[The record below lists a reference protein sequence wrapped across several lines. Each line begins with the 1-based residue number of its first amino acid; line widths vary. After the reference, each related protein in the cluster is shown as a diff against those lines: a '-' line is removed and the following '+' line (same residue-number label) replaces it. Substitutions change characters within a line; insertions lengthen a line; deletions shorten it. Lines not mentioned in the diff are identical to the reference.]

1 MNASIPDKIRKE
13 AEKVSSLIAT
23 ARRLMGENKSIDLSK
38 LEHKIS
44 VLCKKAET
52 TNLRQTDDIQ
62 GMLNAIVKDL
72 DSLNDEITSLY
83 KKAERSSITDN
94 TKRAI
99 NAYGLDDKES

>member
-72 DSLNDEITSLY
+72 NSLNDEITSLY
-83 KKAERSSITDN
+83 KKAERSSIKDN